1 MRNQNASRVAG
12 RVSPKAMTR
21 CPHRSAEHASHGN
34 DSARLQIKIQKSKF
48 ENELIGFTLI
58 ELLVVIAIIAI
69 LAAMLLPA
77 LTKAKSKAQGVARLN
92 NGKQMMMA
100 WRLYVDDNQDKVP
113 PAYGNG
119 NGTWLDGWMDFINS
133 NPSNW
138 NIEQDIKKSLLWPY
152 CGNSA
157 GIWKCPADKSTVKPT
172 SGPFAGQIVP
182 RVRSISMSG
191 WFDSTDVADFGPPG
205 FKIYKKL
212 GGLIDPGPSMTWV
225 FLDEREDSINDGEMI
240 VGMWGWP
247 DQPGQ
252 WKIVDYPASYHNRAG
267 GFSFADG
274 HSEIKKWRD
283 DRTVPVLKAG
293 VGLNLNIGSPNNP
306 DVYWLMEHT
315 TRKGK

>member
-1 MRNQNASRVAG
+1 MRNQNASSVAG
-12 RVSPKAMTR
+12 RLQKA
-21 CPHRSAEHASHGN
+21 
-34 DSARLQIKIQKSKF
+34 
-48 ENELIGFTLI
+48 FTLI

-77 LTKAKSKAQGVARLN
+77 LTKAKSKAQGVACLN

-113 PAYGNG
+113 PSYGP
-119 NGTWLDGWMDFINS
+119 GTWLDGWMDFTPG

-157 GIWKCPADKSTVKPT
+157 GIWKCPADKSTAKPT

-191 WFDSTDVADFGPPG
+191 WFDSSDVAGFGPPG

-212 GGLIDPGPSMTWV
+212 SGLTDPGPSMTWV

-283 DRTVPVLKAG
+283 DRTVPVLKPG
-293 VGLNLNIGSPNNP
+293 VDLNLNVGSPNNR